1 MPASDNS
8 TRSFSTAKGIRIL
21 SWISY
26 SPFVILISEASISIL
41 EAFWIWIEWIS
52 SYLVNPNTTSI
63 IPLLEQDLSQ
73 STHQTTFLRRG
84 TLALLGSRPGM
95 GKTTIALQI
104 ASNITDAGG
113 TVLVFSLRQSVSQV
127 SDRVYAFK
135 RDLTSCSN
143 FYTEDRVGN
152 IDEMKLV
159 MKDFRKPVDLILV
172 DCLQDVYYLSP
183 KRHPVYSS
191 PNACAALKVMARH
204 HNRRCSCADADL
216 ESCWRSCWS
225 PPTSHGYPRMGEYQT
240 VGWFCLSV
248 L

>member
-1 MPASDNS
+1 MDRMDQFLLGKPKYDLNHPA
-8 TRSFSTAKGIRIL
+8 IRTG
-21 SWISY
+21 
-26 SPFVILISEASISIL
+26 FESIDS
-41 EAFWIWIEWIS
+41 
-52 SYLVNPNTTSI
+52 
-63 IPLLEQDLSQ
+63 
-73 STHQTTFLRRG
+73 QTTFLRRG

-191 PNACAALKVMARH
+191 SNACAALKVMARH
-204 HNRRCSCADADL
+204 HNAAVLALTQISRAVEGRADHHPLLTDIPGW
-216 ESCWRSCWS
+216 ESIKQLDKQPFHISIFLHK
-225 PPTSHGYPRMGEYQT
+225 PQ
-240 VGWFCLSV
+240 
-248 L
+248 

>member
-1 MPASDNS
+1 MDRMDQFLLGKPKYDLNHPAIK
-8 TRSFSTAKGIRIL
+8 TGF
-21 SWISY
+21 
-26 SPFVILISEASISIL
+26 ESIDSK
-41 EAFWIWIEWIS
+41 
-52 SYLVNPNTTSI
+52 
-63 IPLLEQDLSQ
+63 
-73 STHQTTFLRRG
+73 TTFLRRG

-127 SDRVYAFK
+127 SDRVYALK

-172 DCLQDVYYLSP
+172 AE
-183 KRHPVYSS
+183 K
-191 PNACAALKVMARH
+191 M
-204 HNRRCSCADADL
+204 
-216 ESCWRSCWS
+216 
-225 PPTSHGYPRMGEYQT
+225 
-240 VGWFCLSV
+240 F
-248 L
+248 

>member
-1 MPASDNS
+1 MDRMDQFLLGKPKYDLNHPAIK
-8 TRSFSTAKGIRIL
+8 TGF
-21 SWISY
+21 
-26 SPFVILISEASISIL
+26 ESIDL
-41 EAFWIWIEWIS
+41 Q
-52 SYLVNPNTTSI
+52 TS
-63 IPLLEQDLSQ
+63 
-73 STHQTTFLRRG
+73 FLRRG

-127 SDRVYAFK
+127 SDRVYTFK
-135 RDLTSCSN
+135 RDLTSCCN
-143 FYTEDRVGN
+143 FYAEDRVGN

-204 HNRRCSCADADL
+204 HNAAVLALTQISRAVEGRADHHPLLTDIPGWESIKQSVDSACLFSRGGYYEIEDEDTELPATLSFCPSTDKCCSVFMKWNHQAN
-216 ESCWRSCWS
+216 
-225 PPTSHGYPRMGEYQT
+225 
-240 VGWFCLSV
+240 CLKDST
-248 L
+248 

>member
-1 MPASDNS
+1 MDRMDQFLLGKPKYDLNHPA
-8 TRSFSTAKGIRIL
+8 IRTG
-21 SWISY
+21 
-26 SPFVILISEASISIL
+26 FESIDS
-41 EAFWIWIEWIS
+41 
-52 SYLVNPNTTSI
+52 
-63 IPLLEQDLSQ
+63 
-73 STHQTTFLRRG
+73 QTTFLRRG

-172 DCLQDVYYLSP
+172 DCLQDVY
-183 KRHPVYSS
+183 
-191 PNACAALKVMARH
+191 
-204 HNRRCSCADADL
+204 
-216 ESCWRSCWS
+216 
-225 PPTSHGYPRMGEYQT
+225 
-240 VGWFCLSV
+240 
-248 L
+248 

>member
-1 MPASDNS
+1 MDRMDQFLLGKPKYDLNHPA
-8 TRSFSTAKGIRIL
+8 IRTG
-21 SWISY
+21 
-26 SPFVILISEASISIL
+26 FESIDS
-41 EAFWIWIEWIS
+41 
-52 SYLVNPNTTSI
+52 
-63 IPLLEQDLSQ
+63 
-73 STHQTTFLRRG
+73 QTTFLRRG

-127 SDRVYAFK
+127 SDRVYALK

-204 HNRRCSCADADL
+204 HNAAVLALTQCYETIR
-216 ESCWRSCWS
+216 
-225 PPTSHGYPRMGEYQT
+225 YP
-240 VGWFCLSV
+240 
-248 L
+248 